1 MEYDKPHLTIPQ
13 QLEKLEGR
21 GLVISDRDEA
31 ERLLVSVGYY
41 RLSAYA
47 YPFRELLRE
56 GASRETSVQFRA
68 SDFRHGTTLESVRDL
83 WMFDRRLRLLCLD
96 ALETVEIALR
106 SRVGYHLGAR
116 DRFGYLGVSSLEPA
130 AVTRRRPGVDD
141 GPTLFESW
149 VEKYQQHQESAEAE
163 DFITHYVEK
172 YDAKLPIW
180 VATET
185 MDFGSLVRLYGF
197 MRKDDQSAVARD
209 LHSLSGAWLTSWIK
223 VASYLRNVSAHHGRL
238 WNRRLTYKF
247 MTVPAELTELAHL
260 NQDRIRRAKVYGI
273 LAVLSSTTSRLEPSS
288 LWRQTLVDHM
298 DTFPALDGIS
308 PESDMGFPQGWRN
321 LSVWRPLA

>member
-1 MEYDKPHLTIPQ
+1 VEYDKPHLTIPQ
-13 QLEKLEGR
+13 QLAKLEGR

-41 RLSAYA
+41 RLSAYG
-47 YPFRELLRE
+47 YPFRELLPE
-56 GASRETSVQFRA
+56 GSSRDTTVQFRA
-68 SDFRHGTTLESVRDL
+68 SDFRAGTTLESVRDL
-83 WMFDRRLRLLCLD
+83 WMFDRRLRLLCVD
-96 ALETVEIALR
+96 ALETVEVALR

-116 DRFGYLGVSSLEPA
+116 HRFGYLDVTSLEPA
-130 AVTRRRPGVDD
+130 AEARRRPGLDD

-149 VEKYQQHQESAEAE
+149 VDKYQQHQESAEAE

-209 LHSLSGAWLTSWIK
+209 LNSLSGAWLGSWIK
-223 VASYLRNVSAHHGRL
+223 VASYLRNVSAHHSRL

-247 MTVPAELTELAHL
+247 KNVPAQLVELSHL
-260 NQDRIRRAKVYGI
+260 NEDRIRRAKVYGMLAI
-273 LAVLSSTTSRLEPSS
+273 LASTTSHLEPSS
-288 LWRQTLVDHM
+288 PWRQALVDHM
-298 DTFPALDGIS
+298 GSFPVLDGVS
-308 PESDMGFPQGWRN
+308 PESDMGFPARWRD
-321 LSVWRPLA
+321 LPVWRPVV